1 MVYFLPNYSG
11 RYPVGSSSNINGLV
25 DAGLPNIQGKFTA
38 YEFTGVNGSYYAE
51 GALYVTG
58 ETKFAGSGGGSDRS
72 VMLAID
78 ASRSSEIYGKSTSV
92 TPSSVRCAVL
102 IKHD

>member
-1 MVYFLPNYSG
+1 M
-11 RYPVGSSSNINGLV
+11 VGSASSINGLTS
-25 DAGLPNIQGKFTA
+25 AGLPNITGKFTA
-38 YEFTGVNGSYYAE
+38 YEFTGVNGSYYTE

-58 ETKFAGSGGGSDRS
+58 ETKFAGSAGGSDRS

-78 ASRSSEIYGKSTSV
+78 ASLSSAIYGNSTTV
-92 TPSSVRCAVL
+92 TPLSVNVSVL